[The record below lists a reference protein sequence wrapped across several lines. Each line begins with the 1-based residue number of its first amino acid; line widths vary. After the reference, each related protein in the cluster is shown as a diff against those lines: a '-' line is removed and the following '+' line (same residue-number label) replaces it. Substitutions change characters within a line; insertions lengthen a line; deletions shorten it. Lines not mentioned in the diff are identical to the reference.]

1 MAETTV
7 TLSLPEAVYDELQQR
22 AYRHQRRIEDEVT
35 VTLVA
40 AVGADDGLPADLA
53 AAVDALATLDVDSLW
68 RVSQCQPTVEDRIL
82 LDAFVDKRR
91 RQGTTP
97 DEDRLLAELID
108 RHDRVMVL
116 RAEAI
121 ALLHQR
127 GTDVTERT
135 ARA

>member
-1 MAETTV
+1 MADTNL
-7 TLSLPEAVYDELQQR
+7 TLSIPEKVYDELRQR
-22 AYRHQRRIEDEVT
+22 AYLHRRRLEDEAT

-53 AAVDALATLDVDSLW
+53 AAVAALSTLDVDSLW
-68 RVSQCQPTVEDRIL
+68 RVSRCQPTVEDRVL
-82 LDAFVDKRR
+82 LDAFADKRR

-97 DEDRLLAELID
+97 DEDRRLAELLD

-127 GTDVTERT
+127 GIDVTERV
-135 ARA
+135 ASA